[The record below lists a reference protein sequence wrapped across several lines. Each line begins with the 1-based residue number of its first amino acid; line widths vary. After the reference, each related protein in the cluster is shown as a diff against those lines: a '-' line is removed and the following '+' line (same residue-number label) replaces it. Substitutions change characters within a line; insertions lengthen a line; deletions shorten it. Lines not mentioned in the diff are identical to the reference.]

1 MSAFRYVSLCSIGA
15 LLYTGVV
22 LIIEFHSFNDFNK
35 NKENNKK
42 FISEPFYFDLDMFT
56 GCSMTFFAF

>member
-22 LIIEFHSFNDFNK
+22 LIIEFPSFNEHYKSDPGYK
-35 NKENNKK
+35 SK
-42 FISEPFYFDLDMFT
+42 PFYFDLDMFT